1 MPAFKYTAINSLGK
15 TVKGVQESAS
25 KAELKI
31 FLEKKELI
39 PLEIFTA
46 ESDPGARKRKMFSSV
61 SFNDLTVFTR
71 QLSVLLKSGLPMM
84 QGLGICAHQST
95 NPEFKKIIL
104 NMQDQISNGQALSQA
119 IASYPSIFNRVYIS
133 LVRAGEESGA
143 LDQVLTRLA
152 EMITYEQEVKK
163 DIKGALRYPMA
174 VLLFLISAF
183 FIIVTYVIPKL
194 AVNFNKAGVE
204 LPLPTRICMG
214 LHKAIQNH
222 WFMAIML
229 LTGVIMGVI
238 WFKNT
243 ARGSYLIDN
252 LLIKT
257 PYIGTLVTHSIMYRF
272 AYIYRMLTQSGI
284 TVIKSMDI
292 LADVVGNAA
301 VAKDFIDIK
310 LGVEE
315 GEPVS
320 SLIQKSEHFT
330 DMMGSI
336 IAVGEKTG
344 DMETLLNEASQYY
357 YREMK
362 YSLSKLTDILP
373 VFLTI
378 AMAIMVGFFVL
389 AIYLPLFDISKVAGG
404 MKTN

>member
-222 WFMAIML
+222 WFMAIILM
-229 LTGVIMGVI
+229 TFVIMGFI

>member
-15 TVKGVQESAS
+15 TVKGIQESAS

-95 NPEFKKIIL
+95 NPEFKKVIL

-119 IASYPSIFNRVYIS
+119 IASYPSIFNRIYIS

-222 WFMAIML
+222 WFMAIILM
-229 LTGVIMGVI
+229 TFVIMGFI